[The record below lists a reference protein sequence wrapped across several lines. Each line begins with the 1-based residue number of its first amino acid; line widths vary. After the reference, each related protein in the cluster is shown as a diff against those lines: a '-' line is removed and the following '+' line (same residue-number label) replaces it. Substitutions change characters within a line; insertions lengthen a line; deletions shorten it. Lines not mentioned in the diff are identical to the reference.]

1 MQFPHQ
7 SKSALV
13 FVALLTALLCPTAP
27 GQDAQSKDAQGKDAQ
42 SKDAA
47 APDATPIPPR
57 ASPSDY
63 QGHAQVGPVTIAADF
78 TSHSVVT
85 LQATLATDDYVM
97 VEVALFGPP
106 GARLKL
112 SRQDFSLR
120 INGSKTPLP
129 TQSYLMLYESL
140 KDPQW
145 SPPESKSK
153 EDNGGAGSGQPSD
166 RNPRPV
172 RPPFELV
179 RAMEVRLQK
188 AVLPEGERP
197 LPEAG
202 LIFFRYGGR
211 SNGVHSVELLYD
223 GPAGKATLSL
233 QP

>member
-1 MQFPHQ
+1 MKFLLE
-7 SKSALV
+7 SGSGI
-13 FVALLTALLCPTAP
+13 VALAVLTAALCQGAPWQAAP
-27 GQDAQSKDAQGKDAQ
+27 GQNAQSKDP
-42 SKDAA
+42 A

-57 ASPSDY
+57 ANPTDY
-63 QGHAQVGPVTIAADF
+63 QGHAQVGAVTIAADF

-97 VEVALFGPP
+97 VEVALFGPQD
-106 GARLKL
+106 GRLKL
-112 SRQDFSLR
+112 SREDFSLR

-153 EDNGGAGSGQPSD
+153 DDGDSGEPKTSD

-172 RPPFELV
+172 HPPFELV

-188 AVLPEGERP
+188 AVLPEGERA

-223 GPAGKATLSL
+223 GPAGKATLKL